1 MKLNDLSVLI
11 VDDNPRA
18 IKIIRNVL
26 SGLGV
31 SQISTA
37 KDNKR
42 ARAIVAHDVVHLI
55 ICDWKWKSAAGLQ
68 LLKEVRKTHPNILFI
83 VVTEN
88 VDADSVLAAKE
99 AGVDAFIGKPF
110 TANTVEEKLLI
121 LARRL

>member
-1 MKLNDLSVLI
+1 MKLNDLSVLV
-11 VDDNPRA
+11 VDDDPNA
-18 IKIIRNVL
+18 IRIMKMVL

-55 ICDWKWKSAAGLQ
+55 ICDWAGLQ
-68 LLKEVRKTHPNILFI
+68 LLKEVRNTDPNILFLM
-83 VVTEN
+83 VTGN

-99 AGVDAFIGKPF
+99 AGVDAFIAKPF
-110 TANTVEEKLLI
+110 TANTVEEKLLV

>member
-1 MKLNDLSVLI
+1 MKLTHLGVLI
-11 VDDNPRA
+11 VDGNPRA
-18 IKIIRNVL
+18 IKIIRNVI

-42 ARAIVAHDVVHLI
+42 ARSIVAHDVVHLI
-55 ICDWKWKSAAGLQ
+55 ICDWAGLQ
-68 LLKEVRKTHPNILFI
+68 LLKEVRNTDPNILFLM
-83 VVTEN
+83 VTGN

-99 AGVDAFIGKPF
+99 AGVDAFIAKPF
-110 TANTVEEKLLI
+110 TANTVEEKLLV